1 MSSKKKSPR
10 KILRDNIQGIT
21 KPALQRL
28 AYTAGVTNMSGV
40 IYEELRGVLK
50 AEMENIIR
58 KVIIYLEHAR
68 KITIDEFMVAASISP
83 KMWSKDPKAKA
94 CEKKRKSPSKVS
106 RSRRKKKSPGV
117 NALMQVRF
125 YQKRHDCL
133 NIPMLPFSRF
143 VREVAQDYKS
153 DIKLTKNALIILQY
167 SMENYLVN
175 LLKKALY
182 NAIHANRV
190 RIEPKD
196 IQLARVYTNKL
207 L

>member
-10 KILRDNIQGIT
+10 KILRDTIQGIT

-50 AEMENIIR
+50 AEMENTLR
-58 KVIIYLEHAR
+58 NAVIYLEYAR
-68 KITIDEFMVAASISP
+68 KMTIDEFMIAASISP

-106 RSRRKKKSPGV
+106 KSRRKKKSPGV
-117 NALMQVRF
+117 NALIQVKF
-125 YQKRHDCL
+125 YQRRHDCL
-133 NIPMLPFSRF
+133 NIPMLPFSRLA
-143 VREVAQDYKS
+143 REVAQDFRTDVKF
-153 DIKLTKNALIILQY
+153 TKNALIILQY

-175 LLKKALY
+175 LLKKTLY
-182 NAIHANRV
+182 NAMHAKRV

-196 IQLARVYTNKL
+196 IQLARAYINKL